1 MMEVGRTGVLLEI
14 VPIQEAIAKEH
25 GRDIVIHPGHR
36 KEAYPVL
43 DPIQSQKIVTR
54 RYALVGA
61 LDTLRVIHYYS
72 YNTRHVIKYI
82 MKFH

>member
-1 MMEVGRTGVLLEI
+1 MMEVGRNGVLLEI

-43 DPIQSQKIVTR
+43 DPIQRQSFATKNH
-54 RYALVGA
+54 ALVG
-61 LDTLRVIHYYS
+61 DFENPEIFFRVINIHLAEV
-72 YNTRHVIKYI
+72 TFCK
-82 MKFH
+82 